1 MKKYNQ
7 IKIDIKNAEEKKN
20 KMSEL
25 DQEIERLNEE
35 IRLSKIKA
43 ETAELEVNK
52 PDERIRE
59 LQRLIE
65 EEENSRRII
74 EANNQAEIARLE
86 QELN

>member
-65 EEENSRRII
+65 EEENNRRII
-74 EANNQAEIARLE
+74 EANNQA
-86 QELN
+86 